1 MATIGSAHQTFSDVA
16 KRLDPGGK
24 VDNIAEVFT
33 EVNEMLMDAH
43 VIEGNTQT
51 GHRTTLRTGLPT
63 VAWRQINQGVQP
75 SKSSTR
81 QIDFTAG
88 MIEAMGQIDEELLA
102 MIEDKGGY
110 RLSENRPTLE
120 AISQLLQDT
129 MLYGD
134 VRLNPERF
142 TGLAAYYSAL
152 TGADSSAYVVNGGGD
167 TVSGQTSLW
176 LVVWGEQ
183 SVHLF
188 YPKGSQ
194 AGIFHEDKGKVL
206 IEDGITTGSKY
217 WAVIDQYKAKMGLC
231 VRDYRQIVRVANLD
245 VADLDTADTEA
256 DTSANLIKLAIKAQ
270 NKVWNLKAGRAAWYC
285 NKTVKT
291 ALDIKAMSK
300 PNAQINIQTLQDG
313 SPMTRLLGLPV
324 RRVDAILD
332 TESVVA

>member
-1 MATIGSAHQTFSDVA
+1 MATIGTAHQTFMDVA
-16 KRLDPGGK
+16 KRLDPDGK
-24 VDNIAEVFT
+24 IDNIAEVFT

-43 VIEGNTQT
+43 VIEANGITS
-51 GHRTTLRTGLPT
+51 HRTTLRTGLPT

-88 MIEAMGQIDEELLA
+88 MIEAMGQIDEELLG
-102 MIEDKGGY
+102 MIEDKAGY
-110 RLSENRPTLE
+110 RLSENRPTIE

-152 TGADSSAYVVNGGGD
+152 SGADSSNYVISGGG
-167 TVSGQTSLW
+167 TTANAQTSLW

-206 IEDGITTGSKY
+206 VEDGITTGSKY

-231 VRDYRQIVRVANLD
+231 VRDYRQIVRVPNLD
-245 VADLDTADTEA
+245 VAAMDTADSEA
-256 DTSANLIKLAIKAQ
+256 DTSANIIKLAIKAQ
-270 NKVWNLKAGRAAWYC
+270 NRIWNLKGGRAAWYC

-291 ALDIKAMSK
+291 CLDIKAMSK
-300 PNAQINIQTLQDG
+300 PNGHLNIQTLQDG
-313 SPMTRLLGLPV
+313 APMTRLLGLPV

-332 TESVVA
+332 TEAVVA